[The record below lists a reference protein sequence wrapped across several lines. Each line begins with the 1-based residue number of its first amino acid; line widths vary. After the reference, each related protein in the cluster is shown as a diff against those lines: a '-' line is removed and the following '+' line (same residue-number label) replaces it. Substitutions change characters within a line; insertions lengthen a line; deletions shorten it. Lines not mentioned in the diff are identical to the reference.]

1 MSRRPH
7 WRLPPEIPDIE
18 ITSVESIPHPFIVE
32 GLILQ
37 LIDQRLEDL
46 SSWKIT
52 FGIEA
57 INPAHFD
64 PKGPY
69 EVTGNGQ
76 GSQGVQYA
84 EYLMR
89 TENVFMR
96 CWQDGKL
103 AVGMFPVERGDETL
117 YLGLAKLDRS
127 LSLLD
132 GRQA

>member
-103 AVGMFPVERGDETL
+103 AVGMFPVER
-117 YLGLAKLDRS
+117 
-127 LSLLD
+127 
-132 GRQA
+132 